1 MAPDRKVTF
10 QDPDPRPVR
19 ERDGVYTA
27 GDGAIGISGKAHGA
41 LAHREAGEPVEG
53 NIVRR
58 PSRRRSPYPRPNPHP
73 DEEDEEHLDGALL
86 NLQNSVSSTKK
97 LNGCRTQA
105 DSDGTSDEGDESLQ
119 RYKESLGLGGGADLS
134 DPNDPRVCIIQSLT
148 MESPGRAPVVI
159 DLSAP
164 GSAENL
170 KKNPFKIKEGATFT
184 MSAQFKVQHEILSG
198 LHYVQ
203 VIKRKGIRIPGGK
216 SDEMIVSPLSSA
228 PARNQDTNSSPNNRA
243 ATPPTRTSSPSTPRN
258 VTPPPQPLPTHFP
271 PTEYSHPPLHTVAE
285 ETAPTGWTVR
295 GTYAVSS
302 SFVDDDKKTH
312 LQFDWAF
319 EIDKDW

>member
-1 MAPDRKVTF
+1 MASDRKVTF
-10 QDPDPRPVR
+10 QDPDPRAFR
-19 ERDGVYTA
+19 ERDSVYMA
-27 GDGAIGISGKAHGA
+27 GDGAIGAIGTSGKAHGA
-41 LAHREAGEPVEG
+41 LAHREVGESVEG
-53 NIVRR
+53 STARR
-58 PSRRRSPYPRPNPHP
+58 PVRRRSPYPQPNPHP
-73 DEEDEEHLDGALL
+73 DEEEDEYLGGVLL
-86 NLQNSVSSTKK
+86 KLQSSVSSIKK
-97 LNGCRTQA
+97 LDCCRTQA

-216 SDEMIVSPLSSA
+216 SDEMIVS
-228 PARNQDTNSSPNNRA
+228 T
-243 ATPPTRTSSPSTPRN
+243 
-258 VTPPPQPLPTHFP
+258 F
-271 PTEYSHPPLHTVAE
+271 
-285 ETAPTGWTVR
+285 
-295 GTYAVSS
+295 VS
-302 SFVDDDKKTH
+302 
-312 LQFDWAF
+312 LL
-319 EIDKDW
+319 